1 MVEMKLLSSLEKVFP
16 ASDVVEAPLVLQ
28 ALQGET
34 VSFQLALRLKENQQI
49 KVLPRVMGP
58 IAAHVRL
65 RQVVGVPVRMANYPD
80 GDADTLCGGAPGLYP
95 DLLQEIR
102 PQGMRL
108 TNAWTTIW
116 VDVSTDALPAG
127 T

>member
-16 ASDVVEAPLVLQ
+16 ASDVVEAPLALQ

-65 RQVVGVPVRMANYPD
+65 RQVVGVPVRMAHYPD
-80 GDADTLCGGAPGLYP
+80 GDADTLCGGATGLYP

-102 PQGMRL
+102 PQGLRL
-108 TNAWTTIW
+108 TNAWI
-116 VDVSTDALPAG
+116 P
-127 T
+127 